1 MEYVDMTIQE
11 IEEVLKDYTCE
22 FIDDGKT
29 YYYLYNFD
37 GGFFYI
43 GHTKNDF
50 TRGFYFESEEKI
62 SDFYKKVGNENVLK
76 YLKYVYKDFIL
87 DYNEKSISFR
97 NRTTEIKHRLKYYM
111 EDEYEGYGLTLIRPF
126 KEQTGTYKI
135 RYIDLFKYSDED
147 ESNLIFESFNKAKKA
162 VEGIGEYEI
171 LKYYFGIDESLIKDK
186 NDISIDY
193 LIEVRNNL
201 SKLIER
207 VSDGD

>member
-1 MEYVDMTIQE
+1 MDYVDMTIQE

-37 GGFFYI
+37 GGFFRI

-50 TRGFYFESEEKI
+50 TRGLYFESEEKI
-62 SDFYKKVGNENVLK
+62 SDFYKKVGSENVLK

-87 DYNEKSISFR
+87 DYSEKSISF
-97 NRTTEIKHRLKYYM
+97 NNKTKEIIHRLKYYM
-111 EDEYEGYGLTLIRPF
+111 EDEYTGYRFTLVRPF

-162 VEGIGEYEI
+162 VEEIGEYEI

-193 LIEVRNNL
+193 LI
-201 SKLIER
+201 
-207 VSDGD
+207 